1 MALANFVPPPGE
13 GKVTV
18 LEENCQFL
26 ALPQD
31 ELEARYQVYC
41 DVVVQGS
48 GLPPEEG
55 SSSAQSAFV
64 HVHETKL
71 KKAFNEC

>member
-31 ELEARYQVYC
+31 ELEARYQVGAFYGTVL
-41 DVVVQGS
+41 DPKLLDSSVVVICRYI
-48 GLPPEEG
+48 
-55 SSSAQSAFV
+55 V
-64 HVHETKL
+64 M
-71 KKAFNEC
+71 

>member
-1 MALANFVPPPGE
+1 MAFSGFIAPPGE

-31 ELEARYQVYC
+31 ELEARYQVGAFLRRQLARDPRLLDFLYRG
-41 DVVVQGS
+41 DV
-48 GLPPEEG
+48 
-55 SSSAQSAFV
+55 
-64 HVHETKL
+64 
-71 KKAFNEC
+71 